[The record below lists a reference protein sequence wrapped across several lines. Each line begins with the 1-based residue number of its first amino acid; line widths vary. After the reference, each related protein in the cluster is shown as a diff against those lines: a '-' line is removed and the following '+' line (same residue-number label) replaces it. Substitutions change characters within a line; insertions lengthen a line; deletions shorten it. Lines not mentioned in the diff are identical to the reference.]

1 MGGEVK
7 SMRALVLAIGA
18 LVLAAACGTIPGGQV
33 TAGGY
38 KLYEAASKGDSRQLA
53 VIDSRSHAVERNMPL
68 GTPSA
73 DWSHLYSVNGN
84 ILVDLDPQTG
94 LVRYQLPLPGI
105 YKLPSATISGVPG
118 GLSPNGHWL
127 VLESF
132 DPTSNG
138 MPSASHF
145 VVVDTTYVRKPQRF
159 DLSGYFQFDAIND
172 GGGRVYLIQYLSNTS
187 YYVRFFNVG
196 GSVGYLD
203 PQIVFDKSDGSAAM
217 AGARLSGVSSTDGQW
232 LYSVYVRPDKSAFIH
247 ALNLENPIAFCI
259 DLPGSGYTT
268 NPDEFRWSLAM
279 NAQGTHLYA
288 ANGATGVL
296 ADISIDNG
304 PNIQPRIA
312 RLATGQA
319 PNVIV
324 HDAQANELGGGSA
337 AVSPDGRTL
346 VIGGKTG
353 LVWVDTASL
362 TAKDRQLSSWRVWSI
377 AMSPDGKTLYAIDDA
392 GMIAEVPMAG
402 AHQATTFGGAEGL
415 PLALVRVAGVPAS

>member
-7 SMRALVLAIGA
+7 TMRALVLAIGA
-18 LVLAAACGTIPGGQV
+18 LVLVAACGSIPGGQV

-38 KLYEAASKGDSRQLA
+38 KLYEAAAKGDSQQLS

-68 GTPSA
+68 GTPSGN
-73 DWSHLYSVNGN
+73 WSHLYSVNGS
-84 ILVDLDPQTG
+84 LLMDLDPQTG
-94 LVRYQLPLPGI
+94 KVLYQLQLPGN

-132 DPTSNG
+132 DATANG
-138 MPSASHF
+138 LPNASHF
-145 VVVDTTYVRKPQRF
+145 VVVDTTYVSKPRRF
-159 DLSGYFQFDAIND
+159 DLSGYFQFDAINN
-172 GGGRVYLIQYLSNTS
+172 GGGRVYLIQYVSSNS

-196 GSVGYLD
+196 GSLD
-203 PQIVFDKSDGSAAM
+203 PTIVFDKSDGSNAM
-217 AGARLSGVSSTDGQW
+217 AGARLSGVASTDGQW

-247 ALNLENPIAFCI
+247 ALNLENPLAFCV

-296 ADISIDNG
+296 ADFSIDNG
-304 PNIQPRIA
+304 PNLQPKIA
-312 RLATGQA
+312 HLATGQTTSILA
-319 PNVIV
+319 
-324 HDAQANELGGGSA
+324 HDAQAKELGGGSA
-337 AVSPDGRTL
+337 VVSPDGRTM

-353 LVWVDTASL
+353 LVWIDTASL

-377 AMSPDGKTLYAIDDA
+377 AMSPDGTTLYAMDDA

-415 PLALVRVAGVPAS
+415 PLALVRVAGVPSS